1 MADRGIASQDLLD
14 AIDSQVVVYYELFEI
29 TTVQSGSTVVYYL
42 TNAPQDIEYSG
53 NTYRAFGQFIGMG
66 PVNETAT
73 QEIAQMA
80 LNISG
85 IQPYEAN
92 AVNPS
97 ESFMQTIIKDT
108 TVYVDQPVKIYRSFY
123 GLNNLQVGSFL
134 LFEGQIVSAAVE
146 YDSEG
151 TAAVELKVSSHWV
164 NFQRYTGRFTNS
176 NSQQTFYPGDTGFDR
191 ATRVQKDIVW
201 QQPPE

>member
-134 LFEGQIVSAAVE
+134 LFEGQIVSAAIE

-151 TAAVELKVSSHWV
+151 TAAVELKVSSHSV
-164 NFQRYTGRFTNS
+164 NFPRHTGRSTNP
-176 NSQQTFYPGDTGFDR
+176 NSQQTFYPSDTGFDR